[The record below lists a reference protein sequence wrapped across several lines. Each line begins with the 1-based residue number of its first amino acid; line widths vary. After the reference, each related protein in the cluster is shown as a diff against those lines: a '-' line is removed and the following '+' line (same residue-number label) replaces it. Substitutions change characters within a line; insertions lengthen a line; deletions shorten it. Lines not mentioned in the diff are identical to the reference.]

1 MSLAGTT
8 ATPAISSRRAV
19 VTGFVF
25 LATAVVIAVGFGL
38 GATGSLHSTFVLNP
52 VRGSVPKVPNLV
64 IPSRGAAFALAAVC
78 AFLGGVQLTR
88 GFGRRTY
95 LVLGIVVFLFV
106 MAFLTWAD
114 RGKSLSLIGLLEGTL
129 HSAVP
134 ITFGALC
141 GVLCERAAV
150 INIGIEGML
159 LTAAFT
165 GSVIASVVHNLWIGM
180 IAGALAGGLLAW
192 LLALL
197 AIRYRVD
204 QIIAGTFIN
213 LFALGMT
220 SYLSARVLEANNA
233 LNDPGRFQEIAIP
246 LLSKIPL
253 IGPIFFD
260 NNIFIYILFL
270 IIIVTHVGLF
280 YTRWGL
286 RVRAVGEHPEAADT
300 VGIRVLWTRYR
311 NVIIGGII
319 AGIGGAY
326 FTLGSVGRF
335 DENMTAGRGFIGL
348 AAMIFGRWSPVGA
361 FLAARVFGFAD
372 SLQTSLSLLNVG
384 IPSDFLLMA
393 PYLVTIAVVA
403 GLVRRARPPA
413 ADGKPYIRQ

>member
-220 SYLSARVLEANNA
+220 SYLSARVL
-233 LNDPGRFQEIAIP
+233 
-246 LLSKIPL
+246 
-253 IGPIFFD
+253 
-260 NNIFIYILFL
+260 
-270 IIIVTHVGLF
+270 
-280 YTRWGL
+280 
-286 RVRAVGEHPEAADT
+286 
-300 VGIRVLWTRYR
+300 
-311 NVIIGGII
+311 
-319 AGIGGAY
+319 
-326 FTLGSVGRF
+326 
-335 DENMTAGRGFIGL
+335 
-348 AAMIFGRWSPVGA
+348 
-361 FLAARVFGFAD
+361 
-372 SLQTSLSLLNVG
+372 
-384 IPSDFLLMA
+384 
-393 PYLVTIAVVA
+393 
-403 GLVRRARPPA
+403 
-413 ADGKPYIRQ
+413 

>member
-1 MSLAGTT
+1 
-8 ATPAISSRRAV
+8 V
-19 VTGFVF
+19 V
-25 LATAVVIAVGFGL
+25 L
-38 GATGSLHSTFVLNP
+38 
-52 VRGSVPKVPNLV
+52 
-64 IPSRGAAFALAAVC
+64 
-78 AFLGGVQLTR
+78 
-88 GFGRRTY
+88 
-95 LVLGIVVFLFV
+95 LFV

-114 RGKSLSLIGLLEGTL
+114 RGQSLSLIGLLEGTL
-129 HSAVP
+129 HAAVP

-165 GSVIASVVHNLWIGM
+165 GSVIGSVSHNLWVGL
-180 IAGALAGGLLAW
+180 IAGALSGAILGW
-192 LLALL
+192 LLALM

-213 LFALGMT
+213 LFAAGMT
-220 SYLSARVLEANNA
+220 AYLSTRVLEQNNA
-233 LNDPGRFQEIAIP
+233 LNNPGRFQEIAIP
-246 LLSKIPL
+246 GLSKIPV
-253 IGPIFFD
+253 IGPVFFD
-260 NNIFIYILFL
+260 NNIFIYILFVL
-270 IIIVTHVGLF
+270 IIVTHIGLF

-300 VGIRVLWTRYR
+300 VGIRVLFTRYR
-311 NVIIGGII
+311 NVILAGVV

-348 AAMIFGRWSPVGA
+348 AAMIFGRWSPIGA
-361 FLAARVFGFAD
+361 FLAALVFGFAD

-413 ADGKPYIRQ
+413 ADGKPYIKD